1 MFLQRMH
8 LGLNEGGLFS
18 HEMRQ
23 MKGKGGF
30 WRNNKLQHKG
40 ECGQNA
46 CRYYHPSYDRG
57 CFSMQILA
65 SPFKH
70 IRFNITLPY
79 YPDHFTKP
87 YCYSMNVCWPDL
99 TRGETLSNRKT
110 SLSKFVH
117 VMSYNSCSLLK
128 VNIVSR
134 HCVICRRDPTF

>member
-46 CRYYHPSYDRG
+46 CRYYHPSHDRG

-70 IRFNITLPY
+70 IRFNITLPIL
-79 YPDHFTKP
+79 P
-87 YCYSMNVCWPDL
+87 WPFYEIVL
-99 TRGETLSNRKT
+99 LLHECLPTWHERVLKHYHTGRPHYRTLCT
-110 SLSKFVH
+110 WCHIILVH
-117 VMSYNSCSLLK
+117 WWK
-128 VNIVSR
+128 
-134 HCVICRRDPTF
+134 